1 MRTQVKNIEK
11 LITKNRAIELM
22 EGQHFAET
30 PKTYEIWGN
39 QQGKPLIQRIAIIRK
54 SSVQWVIEK

>member
-1 MRTQVKNIEK
+1 MRTDAKNIK
-11 LITKNRAIELM
+11 QLITKNRAIGLM

-30 PKTYEIWGN
+30 PRCYEIWGN
-39 QQGKPLIQRIAIIRK
+39 QQGKILIQRIAIIRK

>member
-1 MRTQVKNIEK
+1 MRTEAKNIEK
-11 LITKNRAIELM
+11 LITKNKTIELM

-30 PKTYEIWGN
+30 SKTYEIWGN
-39 QQGKPLIQRIAIIRK
+39 QGKSLIQRIAIIRK

>member
-1 MRTQVKNIEK
+1 MRTQVNNIEK
-11 LITKNRAIELM
+11 LITKNKTIELM

-30 PKTYEIWGN
+30 PKCYEIWG
-39 QQGKPLIQRIAIIRK
+39 QGKILIQRIAIIRK

>member
-1 MRTQVKNIEK
+1 MRTKADIKQLV
-11 LITKNRAIELM
+11 TKTKTIELK

-30 PKTYEIWGN
+30 PKCYEIWE
-39 QQGKPLIQRIAIIRK
+39 QGKPLIQRIAIIRK